1 MREARVAIV
10 TQSVMQQIVSPLRQR
25 RLLHWCAAI
34 IAACAL
40 ATTALGLAMHGAT
53 GERAVVS
60 EPLTLPVIATT
71 RAQDERFGRE
81 TRIRPGDTLKSLMAR
96 LKVNDAGAWN
106 FLNTSPAARAFAQLI
121 PGRVFHAEAG
131 AGGKLFSLQYQNGD
145 VTHSIVVDGDAFTA
159 RDNSASAGMHARV
172 ITATGVIR
180 SALFAATDAA
190 NIPDS
195 VAVQVAEIFSTD
207 IDFHKDLR
215 KGDRFSVV
223 YEIFTDGETT
233 RAGRVRS
240 AQFSNLG
247 RELNAIWFSTGNDTT
262 DTSGKGEYY
271 TLEGRNIKKAFLRS
285 PLEFSRITSGFAMR
299 FHPIL
304 NTWSSHK
311 GVDYAA
317 PIGTPIRATADGVV
331 DFLGVQQGYG
341 NVVILRHKGKY
352 TTLYAHMQGFAPAV
366 RKGARVQRG
375 DNVGQVGMTGMTTG
389 PHVHYEFRV
398 NEVHVDP
405 LSVAVPQSF
414 PIEPRVRAKFE
425 LARAPQARM
434 LALLREAIPGNF
446 E

>member
-1 MREARVAIV
+1 M
-10 TQSVMQQIVSPLRQR
+10 
-25 RLLHWCAAI
+25 
-34 IAACAL
+34 AACAL
-40 ATTALGLAMHGAT
+40 ATTALGLAQHKTTA
-53 GERAVVS
+53 ERTLTS
-60 EPLTLPVIATT
+60 EPLDLPAIATT
-71 RAQDERFGRE
+71 RVNDERYGRE
-81 TRIRPGDTLKSLMAR
+81 TRIRAGDTLASLMVR
-96 LKVNDAGAWN
+96 LKVNDAKAWDY
-106 FLNTSPAARAFAQLI
+106 LTTSPAARAFAQLI
-121 PGRVFHAEAG
+121 PGRVFRAEAG
-131 AGGKLFSLQYQNGD
+131 TGGKLFSLRYQNGD
-145 VTHSIVVDGDAFTA
+145 ITHSIVVDGDAFTV
-159 RDNSASAGMHARV
+159 RDNSIAPAMQMRV
-172 ITATGVIR
+172 VSATGIIK
-180 SALFAATDAA
+180 SALFAATDVA

-223 YEIFTDGETT
+223 YEIFTDGETA
-233 RAGRVRS
+233 RAGRVLS
-240 AQFSNLG
+240 AAFSNLG
-247 RELNAIWFSTGNDTT
+247 RELGAIWFNTGD
-262 DTSGKGEYY
+262 DRSGKGEYY

-331 DFLGVQQGYG
+331 DFAGVQQGYG
-341 NVVILRHKGKY
+341 NVVILRHKDKY
-352 TTLYAHMQGFAPAV
+352 TTLYAHMQGFAPAILKGG
-366 RKGARVQRG
+366 KGARLQQG

-414 PIEPRVRAKFE
+414 PIEARVRAKFE
-425 LARAPQARM
+425 QARAPQART